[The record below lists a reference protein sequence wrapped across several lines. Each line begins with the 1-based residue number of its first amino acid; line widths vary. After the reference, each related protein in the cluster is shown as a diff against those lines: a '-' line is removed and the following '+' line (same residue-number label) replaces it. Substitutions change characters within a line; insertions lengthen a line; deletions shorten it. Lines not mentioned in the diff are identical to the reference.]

1 MYTVSYEMKA
11 PMSLSNTTLLFRQI
25 NRLLEQLLSLVKK
38 SNCKKYSNN
47 PDVMKARN
55 LVVKFQRSYKT
66 KKLSVRRKHLQVA
79 KQRLNEEYNHLER
92 EYECSA

>member
-1 MYTVSYEMKA
+1 
-11 PMSLSNTTLLFRQI
+11 
-25 NRLLEQLLSLVKK
+25 
-38 SNCKKYSNN
+38 
-47 PDVMKARN
+47 MKARN

-92 EYECSA
+92 EYLSAQLDEDELVSKTNNSVQA